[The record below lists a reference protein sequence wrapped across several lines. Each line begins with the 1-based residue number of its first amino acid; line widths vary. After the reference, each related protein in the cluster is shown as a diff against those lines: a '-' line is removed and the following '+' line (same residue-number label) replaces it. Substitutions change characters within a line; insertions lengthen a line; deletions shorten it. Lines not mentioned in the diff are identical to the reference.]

1 MDVAGPAS
9 SEPALEV
16 RGLGV
21 TYGGIAAVS
30 DVSLEVA
37 PGELVGLIGPNGA
50 GKTTTIDAITGFV
63 PSRGSVRVAGADLTG
78 SSPHRRVRAGLA
90 RTWQAVELFEDL
102 TVAEHLRVAA
112 PSSGLRD
119 LLADL
124 VRPRRDVRSGGRDL
138 DRRILESLEL
148 AGVADVVVADL
159 PHGTQ
164 KLVGVARA
172 LATDPT
178 VLLLDEPAAG
188 LDADEGREFGGRLR
202 GLAAE
207 GLSIVL
213 VDHDVELVMSI
224 CDRVVVLDFG
234 SVIAS
239 GTPELIRADRRVQE
253 AYLGAPAP
261 APEAGGSS

>member
-1 MDVAGPAS
+1 MVPPQFVTGD
-9 SEPALEV
+9 PALV
-16 RGLGV
+16 IQGLSV
-21 TYGGIAAVS
+21 TYGGITAVS
-30 DVSLEVA
+30 DVSLDVS

-50 GKTTTIDAITGFV
+50 GKTTTIDAVTGFV
-63 PSRGSVRVAGADLTG
+63 PCRGTVRVAGTDLTG
-78 SSPHRRVRAGLA
+78 SPPHRRVRAGLA
-90 RTWQAVELFEDL
+90 RTWQAVELFDDL

-112 PSSGLRD
+112 SARGLRD
-119 LLADL
+119 LVVDL
-124 VRPRRDVRSGGRDL
+124 VRPRRDVRSGAPER
-138 DRRILESLEL
+138 DRRILDSLEL
-148 AGVADVVVADL
+148 ADVADVVVADL

-188 LDADEGREFGGRLR
+188 LDAEEGRALGGRLR
-202 GLAAE
+202 GLADE

-213 VDHDVELVMSI
+213 VDHDVELVMST

-239 GTPELIRADRRVQE
+239 GPPERIRADRRVQE
-253 AYLGAPAP
+253 AYLGASTTDPGGPA
-261 APEAGGSS
+261 

>member
-1 MDVAGPAS
+1 VVVPEPGS
-9 SEPALEV
+9 GEPALEV
-16 RGLGV
+16 RGLSV
-21 TYGGIAAVS
+21 TYGGITAVS
-30 DVSLEVA
+30 DVSIDVR

-63 PSRGSVRVAGADLTG
+63 PCRGFIRVAGTDLTG

-119 LLADL
+119 LLSDL
-124 VRPRRDVRSGGRDL
+124 VRPRRGVRSGCRDV

-148 AGVADVVVADL
+148 AGVADEVVADL

-172 LATDPT
+172 LATDPS

-188 LDADEGREFGGRLR
+188 LDAEEGRAFGVRLR
-202 GLAAE
+202 GLAAD

-213 VDHDVELVMSI
+213 VDHDVELVMST

-239 GTPELIRADRRVQE
+239 GTPERIRADRRVQE
-253 AYLGAPAP
+253 AYLGAPSP
-261 APEAGGSS
+261 DPGRPS